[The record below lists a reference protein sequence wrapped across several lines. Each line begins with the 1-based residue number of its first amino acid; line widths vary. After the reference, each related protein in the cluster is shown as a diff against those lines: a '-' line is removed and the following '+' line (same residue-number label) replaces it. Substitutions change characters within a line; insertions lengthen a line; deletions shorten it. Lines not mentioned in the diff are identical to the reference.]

1 MFNKYFFAMKKL
13 SVALFVVL
21 FLAVAVLFYFQF
33 SGGRK
38 DKKATQS
45 GSVLSVPVNG
55 IAYVNI
61 DTIVYKFGM
70 YADRK
75 AEFLDKQKKA
85 EAELNSKGSQYEKG
99 VKDYQDKVN
108 KGLITRATAA
118 EMEQGLVQQQQELV
132 SLRDKLQSDLV
143 EEDQV
148 MNRQILEYITTFLE
162 KHKADYNYQYIL
174 GKSFG
179 SVVLYGNSSND
190 ITPVILEALNK
201 QYAAE
206 KK

>member
-1 MFNKYFFAMKKL
+1 MKKL

-21 FLAVAVLFYFQF
+21 FLAVAALFYFQF
-33 SGGRK
+33 SGNGK
-38 DKKATQS
+38 GKKTSQSS
-45 GSVLSVPVNG
+45 GSLNTPANG

-61 DTIVYKFGM
+61 DTIVFKFKM
-70 YADRK
+70 YSDRK
-75 AEFLDKQKKA
+75 ADFLDKQKKA

-99 VKDYQDKVN
+99 VRDYQDKVN
-108 KGLITRATAA
+108 KGLVTRATAA
-118 EMEQGLVQQQQELV
+118 EMEQALVQQQQELV
-132 SLRDKLQSDLV
+132 NLRDKLQSDLV

-148 MNRQILEYITTFLE
+148 MNRQILEYITTFLDQ
-162 KHKADYNYQYIL
+162 HKADYNYQYIL

-179 SVVLYGNSSND
+179 SVVLYGNSAND
-190 ITPVILEALNK
+190 ITPVILDALNK